1 MKSNFITQGHKNEGI
16 GLIQKT
22 QRAQGGWGLLS
33 QSNPTP
39 GLDNPW
45 KKSTQ
50 TRGTEG
56 EEQRGGGLE
65 KQRVHEQ
72 ITKAAINLTQVKG
85 YLYPRDRSDRY
96 AGPVR
101 PVGLQ
106 HPLYNDLIRRPRF
119 FLRNEV
125 FSAMPPS

>member
-1 MKSNFITQGHKNEGI
+1 M
-16 GLIQKT
+16 
-22 QRAQGGWGLLS
+22 GLLS
-33 QSNPTP
+33 QSHPIQSLTKPWTNPT
-39 GLDNPW
+39 L
-45 KKSTQ
+45 K
-50 TRGTEG
+50 RGTEG
-56 EEQRGGGLE
+56 GRRRGGGLE
-65 KQRVHEQ
+65 NRGVHEQ

-101 PVGLQ
+101 PVPGTSQ
-106 HPLYNDLIRRPRF
+106 TGWPAAPPVHDLIRRPMF